1 MKMSARNMLKG
12 EIVSID
18 LGAVMANVKIRLGT
32 QEIITS
38 IITKDS
44 VTEMDLAVGD
54 EVFAVIKSTEIMVA
68 KE

>member
-12 EIVSID
+12 EIVSLEVGPI
-18 LGAVMANVKIRLGT
+18 MANVKIRLGT

-44 VTEMDLAVGD
+44 ATEMGLEKGD
-54 EVFAVIKSTEIMVA
+54 KVFAVIKSTEVMVA

>member
-12 EIVSID
+12 EIVSVE
-18 LGAVMANVKIRLGT
+18 LGAVMANIKIRLGT

-44 VTEMDLAVGD
+44 AIEMGLEKGD
-54 EVFAVIKSTEIMVA
+54 KVFAVIKSTEVMVA